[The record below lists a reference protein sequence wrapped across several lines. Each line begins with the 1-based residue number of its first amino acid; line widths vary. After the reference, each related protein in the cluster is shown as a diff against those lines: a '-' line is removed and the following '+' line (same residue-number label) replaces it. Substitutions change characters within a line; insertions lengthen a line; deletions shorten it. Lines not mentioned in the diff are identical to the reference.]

1 MGSVAARRLI
11 AILLVL
17 LFLTSLATALAPV
30 QNASKSVSSSTSS
43 TQTTAEAPRS
53 DTEPGLDP
61 PSGNRLID
69 QTIVAS
75 ASHPEVV
82 RARVGDQLRLTVTSD
97 RSGTIELAGLG
108 SAEDIGTEQPADFD
122 VILRDEGSFPVQF
135 LGEDREFARIKV
147 GTRSLADPK

>member
-1 MGSVAARRLI
+1 VAARRLI

-30 QNASKSVSSSTSS
+30 QNTSKSVSSTTSS
-43 TQTTAEAPRS
+43 TESTAEAPP
-53 DTEPGLDP
+53 TESEPEP
-61 PSGNRLID
+61 EPSSRTRLID

-75 ASHPEVV
+75 TSRPMVV

-108 SAEDIGTEQPADFD
+108 SAEDIGTEQPAYFD
-122 VILRDEGSFPVQF
+122 VILRDKGSFPVQF
-135 LGEDREFARIKV
+135 LGEDREVARIRV
-147 GTRSLADPK
+147 TNESLADAKP